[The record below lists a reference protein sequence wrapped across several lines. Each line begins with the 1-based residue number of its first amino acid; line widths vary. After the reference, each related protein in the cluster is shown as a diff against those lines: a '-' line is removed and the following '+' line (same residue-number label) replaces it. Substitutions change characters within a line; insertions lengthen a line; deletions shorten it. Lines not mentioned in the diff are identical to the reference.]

1 VALWVATAA
10 GAGHSPVAPGTAGSL
25 VALAVLWF
33 VPFSTASLAVSF
45 IVVVLA
51 GVWAGDRAERLLKQ
65 KDPSVVVIDEV
76 AGMMLSVITLPGTP
90 MVLLSAFALFR
101 LLDIVKPFPCRHCQ
115 NFVGGIGVMLDD
127 LVAGAYTLAL
137 LTASRAILGLPR

>member
-1 VALWVATAA
+1 MALWVATAA

-25 VALAVLWF
+25 VALAILWF
-33 VPFSTASLAVSF
+33 VPFSTVSLAASF
-45 IVVVLA
+45 ILVVLA

-76 AGMMLSVITLPGTP
+76 AGMMLSVLTLPSTP

-101 LLDIVKPFPCRHCQ
+101 LFDIVKPFPCRQCE

-127 LVAGAYTLAL
+127 LVAGAYTLL
-137 LTASRAILGLPR
+137 LLLASRAILGLPR